1 MAIICKYC
9 NKEYASYSSRSNHI
23 RKYHNNDVNQSQP
36 KVNPTHFPGQPK
48 VSPVHFPGQPK
59 VSHMDIPCQPKVIQ
73 TIIKCS
79 KCERIFKHKQSKW
92 KHEQHCN
99 YDKNKELLLLQEKI
113 SNYEKEKEQLEKLFI
128 EQLNT
133 MKKETLELL
142 KKTCK
147 VHPKTLNKIN
157 KQLNVTNNTLNDNK
171 VINNNIIIQL
181 GKEKLSDVFTKK
193 EQIKVLE
200 QGYQSLAYL
209 VQYTHF
215 NPKYPQFK
223 NILITNLQNNI
234 AYKFNPETNNFD
246 VVKKEELLNEI
257 ISERMYNIQEFFDQ
271 YKDEIT
277 IRMHN
282 IIEAFIEKMDNESYE
297 TDKKNDI
304 KIIIYNNSDITH
316 KINKKDLII

>member
-23 RKYHNNDVNQSQP
+23 KKYHNNDVNQS
-36 KVNPTHFPGQPK
+36 NPN
-48 VSPVHFPGQPK
+48 VIPVHFPGHPNVIQVNSNGHPN
-59 VSHMDIPCQPKVIQ
+59 VIQMDTPCQPKVIQ
-73 TIIKCS
+73 PIIKCS
-79 KCERIFKHKQSKW
+79 KCERIFKYRQGKW

-113 SNYEKEKEQLEKLFI
+113 SNYEKEKEQLEKLFT
-128 EQLNT
+128 EQLNA

-142 KKTCK
+142 NKTCK

-181 GKEKLSDVFTKK
+181 GKEKLSDVFSKK

-215 NPKYPQFK
+215 NPKYQYEIK
-223 NILITNLQNNI
+223 NL
-234 AYKFNPETNNFD
+234 
-246 VVKKEELLNEI
+246 
-257 ISERMYNIQEFFDQ
+257 
-271 YKDEIT
+271 
-277 IRMHN
+277 
-282 IIEAFIEKMDNESYE
+282 
-297 TDKKNDI
+297 
-304 KIIIYNNSDITH
+304 
-316 KINKKDLII
+316 

>member
-1 MAIICKYC
+1 
-9 NKEYASYSSRSNHI
+9 
-23 RKYHNNDVNQSQP
+23 
-36 KVNPTHFPGQPK
+36 
-48 VSPVHFPGQPK
+48 
-59 VSHMDIPCQPKVIQ
+59 VIQ

-142 KKTCK
+142 NKTCK